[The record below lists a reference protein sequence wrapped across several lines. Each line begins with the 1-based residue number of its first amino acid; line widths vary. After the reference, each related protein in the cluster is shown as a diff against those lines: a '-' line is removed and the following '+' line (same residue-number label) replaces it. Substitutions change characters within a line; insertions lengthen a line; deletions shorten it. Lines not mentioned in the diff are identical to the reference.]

1 MTSRL
6 YVLAGTL
13 MLGTFSAS
21 PATAATDGQFGA
33 TSTGS
38 VGISAS
44 VPGRVR
50 ISKLSDVDL
59 QNVDPTVEAKRNQ
72 SVCVWSNAASRAYQI
87 TASGSGA
94 GSAFTLE
101 AVGAPAPVPYF
112 VQWAGT
118 SGQTSGTALAAGTPL
133 GSLTTSA
140 INSDCSTGP
149 ATTASLIVG
158 MDASTLQS
166 MTADLVYT
174 GTLTLTVAP
183 E

>member
-1 MTSRL
+1 MSIKCH
-6 YVLAGTL
+6 VLAGTVI
-13 MLGTFSAS
+13 LGSLTALPAS
-21 PATAATDGQFGA
+21 AATDGSFGA
-33 TSTGS
+33 TSSGS

-50 ISKLSDVDL
+50 ISKLSDIDL
-59 QNVDPTVEAKRNQ
+59 QNVDPSVEAKRNQ
-72 SVCVWSNAASRAYQI
+72 SVCVWSNASSRAYRI
-87 TASGSGA
+87 TATGSGA
-94 GSAFTLE
+94 GNAFTL
-101 AVGAPAPVPYF
+101 AATGAPAEVPYF

-118 SGQTSGTALAAGTPL
+118 SGQTTGAALAAGIPL
-133 GSLTTSA
+133 GSLTSSA

-158 MDASTLQS
+158 IDASTLQS